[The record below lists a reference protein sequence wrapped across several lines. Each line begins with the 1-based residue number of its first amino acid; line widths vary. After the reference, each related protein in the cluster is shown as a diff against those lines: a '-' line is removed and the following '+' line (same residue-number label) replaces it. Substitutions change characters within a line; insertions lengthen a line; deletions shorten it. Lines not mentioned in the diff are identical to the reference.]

1 MSTTLNVNQ
10 DIRSLTD
17 FKRHTSEL
25 AKHIKQSGRPVV
37 LTVNGKAEFVI
48 QDAASYQALAEEA
61 ERAITIAGIQRG
73 LDEIARGE
81 SQPFNEFFKE
91 FEAEQGIAG
100 DVGNK
105 SS

>member
-1 MSTTLNVNQ
+1 MSTTLDINQ

-17 FKRHTSEL
+17 FKRHTTEL
-25 AKHIKQSGRPVV
+25 TKHLKQSGRPVV

-73 LDEIARGE
+73 LDEIKRGE
-81 SQPFNEFFKE
+81 GRPFSEFFKE
-91 FEAEQGIAG
+91 FEAEHGIAK
-100 DVGNK
+100 NTE
-105 SS
+105 

>member
-1 MSTTLNVNQ
+1 MSTILNVSQ

-25 AKHIKQSGRPVV
+25 TKHIKQSGRPVV

-81 SQPFNEFFKE
+81 SRPFDEFFKE
-91 FEAEQGIAG
+91 FAAEEGI
-100 DVGNK
+100 VETVE
-105 SS
+105 

>member
-1 MSTTLNVNQ
+1 MSTPLNVSQ

-17 FKRHTSEL
+17 FKRHTTEL
-25 AKHIKQSGRPVV
+25 TKHIKQSGRPVV

-73 LDEIARGE
+73 LDEIARGD
-81 SQPFNEFFKE
+81 SQPYREFFKE
-91 FEAEQGIAG
+91 FAAEMGIAENV
-100 DVGNK
+100 DE
-105 SS
+105 